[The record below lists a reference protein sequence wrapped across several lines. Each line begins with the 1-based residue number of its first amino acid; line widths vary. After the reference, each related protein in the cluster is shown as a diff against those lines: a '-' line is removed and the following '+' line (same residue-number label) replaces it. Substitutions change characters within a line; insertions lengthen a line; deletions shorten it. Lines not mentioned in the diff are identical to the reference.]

1 MFANN
6 LKYLR
11 SKYGMD
17 QNNLAEKLGRKSTST
32 ISEWEKGKY
41 TPKAG
46 VLADIAHIFNV
57 QLDELMNVNL
67 EERDEHGKI
76 DIIPIFNK
84 LNRNNQAKV
93 YSYASEKLSM
103 QNSKKIL
110 SGRSTAAGA
119 PIDGD
124 YEDVQQEIIVRNEV
138 PRGADEVVTIA
149 GDSMEPLL
157 KQGSQAFVHYQP
169 VPDNDG
175 QIVIV
180 SIKGDGVTC
189 KRIYREDGK
198 IRLKSINEKY
208 EDMVFPAE
216 DIRII
221 GKVIISQK
229 K

>member
-17 QNNLAEKLGRKSTST
+17 QNSLADKLGRKSTST

-76 DIIPIFNK
+76 NIIPVFNK
-84 LNRNNQAKV
+84 LNRDNQVKV
-93 YSYASEKLSM
+93 YNYASEKLSI
-103 QNSKKIL
+103 QSKNHIR

-124 YEDVQQEIIVRNEV
+124 YQDAQEEIVVRNEV
-138 PRGADEVVTIA
+138 PRGA
-149 GDSMEPLL
+149 
-157 KQGSQAFVHYQP
+157 
-169 VPDNDG
+169 
-175 QIVIV
+175 
-180 SIKGDGVTC
+180 
-189 KRIYREDGK
+189 
-198 IRLKSINEKY
+198 
-208 EDMVFPAE
+208 
-216 DIRII
+216 
-221 GKVIISQK
+221 
-229 K
+229 

>member
-1 MFANN
+1 MFADN

-11 SKYGMD
+11 TKYGMD

-103 QNSKKIL
+103 QNSKSIR

-124 YEDVQQEIIVRNEV
+124 YEDAQEEIVVRNEV

-169 VPDNDG
+169 VPDDDG

-180 SIKGDGVTC
+180 SIKDVGVTC
-189 KRIYREDGK
+189 KKIYREDGK
-198 IRLKSINEKY
+198 IRLKSINDKY
-208 EDMVFPAE
+208 DDMVFPAQ
-216 DIRII
+216 DVRVI
-221 GKVIISQK
+221 GKVITQ
-229 K
+229 